1 MVIIFVLV
9 VVQAILGVAVVVAL
23 RLVELYRS
31 SRNVVY
37 LVAAGALGLWPA
49 LSAVYA
55 ALLQPIINQVG
66 MSRQSWPFP
75 LSLLL
80 RPVLEGRMTIG
91 EWVSLAMSV
100 PQVVQLALIL
110 LGVRLAYGRTAA
122 QTSLAAS
129 IDSARGTLTNAEYRD
144 SPSTVAAVASAGA
157 DSGSRMAPQGVG
169 TEGHAP
175 RQVVVVSATKSMGV
189 SILLTVL
196 FGPLGMLYSTIPG
209 AIIMAVGGM
218 VLGVIT
224 LGFGL
229 LLVWPIAIIWGA
241 VATSSHN
248 KKLIAGVKQY

>member
-1 MVIIFVLV
+1 MIMFVLV
-9 VVQAILGVAVVVAL
+9 VVQAVLGVAVVVAL
-23 RLVELYRS
+23 RLVERYRS
-31 SRNVVY
+31 SRNIVY
-37 LVAAGALGLWPA
+37 LLATGALGIWPV
-49 LSAVYA
+49 LSAVCA
-55 ALLQPIINQVG
+55 AFLHPVINQVG

-75 LSLLL
+75 LSLIL

-100 PQVVQLALIL
+100 PQLVQLALIL
-110 LGVRLAYGRTAA
+110 LGVRLAYGGTAR
-122 QTSLAAS
+122 QPSSVGSSAS
-129 IDSARGTLTNAEYRD
+129 GNLPNAEYRD
-144 SPSTVAAVASAGA
+144 SPSNVGAAMPAGV
-157 DSGSRMAPQGVG
+157 DSGPRMAPQGVAA
-169 TEGHAP
+169 EGQP
-175 RQVVVVSATKSMGV
+175 TRQVVVVSATKSMGV

-209 AIIMAVGGM
+209 AIIMIICGM

-248 KKLIAGVKQY
+248 RKLVAGVKQY

>member
-1 MVIIFVLV
+1 MTIYVLV
-9 VVQAILGVAVVVAL
+9 VVQAMLGVAVVVAL

-37 LVAAGALGLWPA
+37 LLAAGALGLWPV

-55 ALLQPIINQVG
+55 AFLHPIINQVG
-66 MSRQSWPFP
+66 MSRQNWPFP
-75 LSLLL
+75 LSLVL

-91 EWVSLAMSV
+91 EWVSLATSV

-110 LGVRLAYGRTAA
+110 LGVRLAYGRTVA
-122 QTSLAAS
+122 QTSSVAS
-129 IDSARGTLTNAEYRD
+129 SDSTRGTLTNAEYRD
-144 SPSTVAAVASAGA
+144 SSSTVAAAAASAGA
-157 DSGSRMAPQGVG
+157 DSGPRMAPQGVA
-169 TEGHAP
+169 TEGQAP

-209 AIIMAVGGM
+209 AIIMAIGGM

-248 KKLIAGVKQY
+248 KKLIAGVRQY